1 MSVKPRRGPFLS
13 SSPIVFMLV
22 TWVATRPHADPRLWG
37 IVTMPFTHS
46 NGSHANKM
54 TKEQFASFYDLETSL
69 HKKETRNSRERV
81 SALIADDFLEFGKS
95 GGILTKRDTLDGL
108 EDEAVDLQVEVSD
121 FAARQL
127 SPDVVLVTY
136 TAAMLD
142 GGNPTMV
149 ATNRSSVWVLRDGRW
164 QMAFHQGTKRSA
176 SGPRSPQVTL
186 PGTNVDL

>member
-1 MSVKPRRGPFLS
+1 
-13 SSPIVFMLV
+13 
-22 TWVATRPHADPRLWG
+22 
-37 IVTMPFTHS
+37 
-46 NGSHANKM
+46 M
-54 TKEQFASFYDLETSL
+54 TKEQVASFYDLETSL
-69 HKKETRNSRERV
+69 HKKETRNSREKI

-95 GGILTKRDTLDGL
+95 GGILTKRDTLEIL

-142 GGNPTMV
+142 GDNSTMV
-149 ATNRSSVWVLRDGRW
+149 ATNRSSVWVLRHGRW
-164 QMAFHQGTKRSA
+164 QMVFHQGTKRSA

-186 PGTNVDL
+186 SGTNDDLDASE